1 MAFCANQLFKMA
13 LFLTALSILGATVTN
28 AQSKVPET
36 AATQSIKNLRAEVR
50 GPKAI
55 WVDVEAG
62 TGKRPLAIA
71 DWRLTDAAGQE
82 IALAAVLPNT
92 LRETL
97 LVPAQPIDI
106 KRVHYVEIRD
116 GGPKVRVRFD
126 GWFRTLYSG
135 KPLGAVIA
143 EDGKST
149 SFRVFAPRAE
159 AVNLYLYDGANDA
172 PEAARQKLAMVQD
185 ENGVYE
191 ATLEGNLKGTYYDF
205 TAHGPDDPG
214 NQFFEQQPV
223 HISDPYA
230 LVQMES
236 FGKSRV
242 WPNITPATPLKNGR
256 PAMEDVIA
264 YEVHVQDFTDLLPVS
279 EDMKGTIPAMA
290 VSGLANSRG
299 EPIGFDYLVD
309 LGVNVVHLQPMQEY
323 HHYPD
328 GPWRDAFEN
337 DPEMQAQAI
346 ATENYQWGYSTT
358 HAFAVENKYRKKG
371 TEPGAER
378 EQFRDLV
385 QAFHDKGIAVII
397 DIVPNHTGEDMRGG
411 KVPLNFNGFDRQY
424 YYRTNDAG
432 EHIGPYGNEVKTED
446 RPMVQ
451 RWVIDQAK
459 HFVKDF
465 GIDGFRIDLAGQL
478 DEQTMIKL
486 REELGDDVIIYGEA
500 WIDVT
505 DPYIRANPDWD
516 WYKIDAPITFFQ
528 DDARNAFK
536 GSPFVLENKLT
547 DRGYAGGNASL
558 RADAMKGLA
567 NDYAEEAA
575 SPNQGLN
582 YLDIHDNWALADR
595 FAKQDWDG
603 RGGVDEGPFKLAV
616 TMLFTSQGP
625 IVIHGGT
632 EILRS
637 KGSSKIEDTVKYNE
651 DGEIRLKGRDDTYN
665 QRAANQF
672 QWDTVGQREGHT
684 DYAAMQAF
692 WKGMI
697 DFRLSDVGKVFR
709 SAKHIP
715 GQYKWITP
723 ENEALLGYVVGG
735 DVLVLLNVGQKAGV
749 FEDIQLPAGNWQL
762 IGTNAGVDHISGVQG
777 ADVRL
782 EGDAAHDIAVPTT
795 SFKMWMR
802 R

>member
-1 MAFCANQLFKMA
+1 MAFYANWLFKTA
-13 LFLTALSILGATVTN
+13 LFLTALSVIVATTAN
-28 AQSKVPET
+28 AQSKVPEA
-36 AATQSIKNLRAEVR
+36 AATQSVKNLRAEVR

-55 WVDVEAG
+55 WVDVETAADA
-62 TGKRPLAIA
+62 RPLKIE
-71 DWRLTDAAGQE
+71 DWRLTDAAGHE

-92 LRETL
+92 LREML

-106 KRVHYVEIRD
+106 KRVHFVEITG

-126 GWFRTLYSG
+126 GWFRTLYSD
-135 KPLGAVIA
+135 KALGAVIA
-143 EDGKST
+143 KDGKST
-149 SFRVFAPRAE
+149 SFRVFAPRADG
-159 AVNLYLYDGANDA
+159 VRLYLYEGADDA
-172 PEAARQKLAMVQD
+172 PANARQKVDMVRD
-185 ENGVYE
+185 ADGVFE
-191 ATLEGNLKGTYYDF
+191 AVLGGNLKGTYYDF
-205 TAHGPDDPG
+205 TTHGPDDPG

-242 WPNITPATPLKNGR
+242 WPNITPARPLKNGR
-256 PAMEDVIA
+256 PKMEDVVA

-279 EDMKGTIPAMA
+279 GDIKGTIPAMA
-290 VSGLANSRG
+290 VPGLTNSRG
-299 EPIGFDYLVD
+299 EPIGFDYLTS

-328 GPWRDAFEN
+328 GPWRDAFKD

-358 HAFAVENKYRKKG
+358 HAFAIENKYRQKG

-385 QAFHDKGIAVII
+385 QAFHERGIAVII

-451 RWVIDQAK
+451 RWIIDQAK
-459 HFVKDF
+459 HFVDDF
-465 GIDGFRIDLAGQL
+465 GIDGFRIDLAGQI

-536 GSPFVLENKLT
+536 GSPFTLENKLT

-558 RADAMKGLA
+558 RTDAMKGLA
-567 NDYAEEAA
+567 NDYAEERL

-595 FAKQDWDG
+595 FAKKDWDG

-616 TMLFTSQGP
+616 AMLFTSQGP

-672 QWDTVGQREGHT
+672 QWETVGQREGHT
-684 DYAAMQAF
+684 DYAAMLKF

-697 DFRLSDVGKVFR
+697 DFRLSDAGKVFR

-715 GQYKWITP
+715 GQYQWITP
-723 ENEALLGYVVGG
+723 EDEALLGYIVGG
-735 DVLVLLNVGQKAGV
+735 EVMVLLNVGQKQDV
-749 FEDIQLPAGNWQL
+749 FRNVQLPEGTWRL
-762 IGTNAGVDHISGVQG
+762 IGSNNGINHKDPMAGSAKAISATEALQFSL
-777 ADVRL
+777 A
-782 EGDAAHDIAVPTT
+782 PT
-795 SFKMWMR
+795 SLQIWMR
-802 R
+802 D